1 MNWSNPFRVQGETS
15 WLDPSIQK
23 DQPIPVF
30 KPLTQIIGENSLAF
44 GLLAL
49 LLFAGL
55 LTWIYFRK
63 RSASS
68 VEQVIPPPVDPYQ
81 EAIDNIAELQ
91 GRKPGLQPKPFV
103 FRLSEILRVYVEKR
117 FKVPAMELTS
127 EEFMREIV
135 SHAFFRNRY
144 EDLLREFV
152 ERGDRVKYSKELMGQ
167 DEMNQLLNTALHIV
181 KDTHVRLQEEKMKPE
196 PANATN
202 SK

>member
-1 MNWSNPFRVQGETS
+1 M
-15 WLDPSIQK
+15 DPAIQK

-30 KPLTQIIGENSLAF
+30 KPLTQIISENALPI
-44 GLLAL
+44 GILAL

-55 LTWIYFRK
+55 LIWVYIRK
-63 RSASS
+63 RSASP
-68 VEQVIPPPVDPYQ
+68 VEQIAPPPVDPYQ
-81 EAIDNIAELQ
+81 EALDNIAELQ
-91 GRKPGLQPKPFV
+91 GKKPGLKPKPFV
-103 FRLSEILRVYVEKR
+103 FRLSEILRVYIEKL
-117 FKVPAMELTS
+117 FNVPAMELTS

-135 SHAFFRNRY
+135 SHSFFRNRY

-181 KDTHVRLQEEKMKPE
+181 EDTHMRLQEEKMQPL

>member
-1 MNWSNPFRVQGETS
+1 MNWSNPFRLQGEAS
-15 WLDPSIQK
+15 WLDPTIQK

-30 KPLTQIIGENSLAF
+30 KPLTQIISENALPI
-44 GLLAL
+44 GILAL

-55 LTWIYFRK
+55 LTWIYVRK
-63 RSASS
+63 RSAST
-68 VEQVIPPPVDPYQ
+68 VEQVAPPPVDPYQ
-81 EAIDNIAELQ
+81 EALDNIAELQ
-91 GRKPGLQPKPFV
+91 GRKPGLKPKPFV
-103 FRLSEILRVYVEKR
+103 FRLSEILRVYIEKL

-135 SHAFFRNRY
+135 SHSFFRNRY

-181 KDTHVRLQEEKMKPE
+181 EDTHMRLQEEKMQPL

-202 SK
+202 PK